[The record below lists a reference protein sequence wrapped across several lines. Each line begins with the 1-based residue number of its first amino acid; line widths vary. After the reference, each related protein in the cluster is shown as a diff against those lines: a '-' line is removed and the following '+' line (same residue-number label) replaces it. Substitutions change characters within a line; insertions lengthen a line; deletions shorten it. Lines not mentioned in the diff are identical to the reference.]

1 MILSITGFMD
11 KIAHALANDEAL
23 MNWCNDKFGKIPIVY
38 IGHNEENP
46 PIVANYPIIVIF
58 YVERARGEDTAR
70 IIYACELGF
79 GVYCESIKEDGNI
92 REYEGL
98 RLVEDFREYGENA
111 VLRARIGKVSVDG
124 ETKSETLYPLF
135 RSSTLVTFDFPR
147 SKRGPMPG

>member
-1 MILSITGFMD
+1 MFLVLF
-11 KIAHALANDEAL
+11 IAS
-23 MNWCNDKFGKIPIVY
+23 
-38 IGHNEENP
+38 
-46 PIVANYPIIVIF
+46 
-58 YVERARGEDTAR
+58 
-70 IIYACELGF
+70 IYACELGF